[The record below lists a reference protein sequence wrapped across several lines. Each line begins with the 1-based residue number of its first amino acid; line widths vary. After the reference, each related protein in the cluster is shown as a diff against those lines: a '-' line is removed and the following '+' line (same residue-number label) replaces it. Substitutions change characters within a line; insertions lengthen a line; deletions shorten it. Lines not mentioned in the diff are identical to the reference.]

1 MTQGNIYEVNN
12 TFDISV
18 TLNKIFDNKQEK
30 LLESCD
36 NFYGILSDNHSSI
49 QAGIVSSMI
58 LSSMNA
64 NNSYIPSLQ
73 NQIAE
78 KYHIVNQFNSLIAL
92 ETQRQQNDLNKYSE
106 QSDKFDVEYDAW
118 NNYKKSISNSSVR
131 WLNLRS
137 TNSISMD
144 NWVSW
149 DVMFWS
155 SWYSSYN
162 RSIDIN
168 FVWFLLILIY
178 ISQIM
183 SFVSFIINYKKRK

>member
-12 TFDISV
+12 TSDISV

-36 NFYGILSDNHSSI
+36 NFYGTISDNHSSI

-92 ETQRQQNDLNKYSE
+92 ETQRQQNDLNRYSE
-106 QSDKFDVEYDAW
+106 QSDKFDVEYDA
-118 NNYKKSISNSSVR
+118 
-131 WLNLRS
+131 
-137 TNSISMD
+137 
-144 NWVSW
+144 
-149 DVMFWS
+149 
-155 SWYSSYN
+155 
-162 RSIDIN
+162 
-168 FVWFLLILIY
+168 
-178 ISQIM
+178 
-183 SFVSFIINYKKRK
+183 